1 MKQRERERESNRL
14 ERGREDETVEERKE
28 ETRERLDGV
37 SEPSPDELIQGQR
50 ENKNET
56 RRTKQVNTH

>member
-1 MKQRERERESNRL
+1 M
-14 ERGREDETVEERKE
+14 EERKE
-28 ETRERLDGV
+28 ETRERLDGA
-37 SEPSPDELIQGQR
+37 SEPRPDELIQGQR

>member
-1 MKQRERERESNRL
+1 M
-14 ERGREDETVEERKE
+14 EERKE